1 MFEELCRK
9 TGTIRLPVGEYFDGQ
24 AEYENY
30 PVLFF
35 EKSASF
41 RDPQTGAVQLDQI
54 FMCKPADGVS
64 FPAPLP
70 GDIKFVDATGQD
82 YDIDLAQILYN
93 HFDDVLEFIKLVVAK

>member
-9 TGTIRLPVGEYFDGQ
+9 SGTVKLPTGDFFDGQ
-24 AEYENY
+24 AEYRDY
-30 PVLFF
+30 PVLYF
-35 EKSASF
+35 EKSGSF
-41 RDPQTGAVQLDQI
+41 RDPQTGALQLDQI

-64 FPAPLP
+64 FPSPLP
-70 GDIKFVDATGQD
+70 GDIKFVDAAGQN